1 MFSSS
6 YLEIDYMSFKS
17 DAVQEIKDHATSR
30 NINIM
35 SAITE
40 LYQPP
45 LDAGVSKEGS
55 CIVT

>member
-1 MFSSS
+1 M
-6 YLEIDYMSFKS
+6 LITLKIDYMSFKS
-17 DAVQEIKDHATSR
+17 DAIQEIKEHANTR

-45 LDAGVSKEGS
+45 LEESIISSE
-55 CIVT
+55 IVK